1 MPFLQERG
9 EWAHALAPACGW
21 ESRGVGAAGRVSAA
35 IVWPR
40 VGACPRRYSY
50 TFFAVMKNTN
60 RLQDRVAELQ
70 GETAQLKQK
79 VTFLTGERDGL
90 QHSLLGLREFSN
102 QWKAWATA
110 SRSVLL
116 SMPGA
121 EPQPPPR
128 ASERSRSPVTRAP
141 LGEYNG

>member
-1 MPFLQERG
+1 M
-9 EWAHALAPACGW
+9 WA
-21 ESRGVGAAGRVSAA
+21 
-35 IVWPR
+35 PR
-40 VGACPRRYSY
+40 PRRYHY
-50 TFFAVMKNTN
+50 TFFALMKSTN

-90 QHSLLGLREFSN
+90 QHSLLRLRESSN
-102 QWKAWATA
+102 QWTAWATA
-110 SRSVLL
+110 SRSVLM

-121 EPQPPPR
+121 DPQPPPR

-141 LGEYNG
+141 LVEYN

>member
-21 ESRGVGAAGRVSAA
+21 ESRGVGAAGGVSAA

-90 QHSLLGLREFSN
+90 QHRLLGLREFSN